1 MDAGGALRAVPD
13 GGGAALAPAGGEQ
26 QAVAIAR
33 ALAANPRVLLL
44 DEVSL
49 GLAPAIVDAFYQL
62 LPAIQASGVSVLL
75 VEQDVD
81 RALAASSRAV
91 CLLEGRVVMTGE
103 SASLDRDALIAAYFG
118 SRDGRHREGAHMT
131 WVNDI
136 LQGIFLGG
144 AYALTA
150 VGLSLMFGV
159 MRMVNLAHG
168 DLAVCGTYLATT
180 VMAAFGVPLWAAMLI
195 MVPLAF
201 LLGMVLQLSLFGRAL
216 RSGTTAPL
224 LVTFGLSV
232 IIENLLLQTYS
243 ANTRGVPAGSLDVAA
258 VHLGGLVLPWLA
270 MLKLILALVVIGG
283 LSVLL
288 RYTAWGRRVRATS
301 DDQAIARL
309 QGIRVRP
316 LFASVTGIAIAA
328 AALAGT
334 LNAVTTGV
342 YPTLGALT
350 LIFAFE
356 AVIIGG
362 LGSLWGTMLGGM
374 LLGITQVVVSQVSV
388 PYAILASQLLFL
400 VVLAVRPQGLFGNPQ
415 IVG

>member
-1 MDAGGALRAVPD
+1 
-13 GGGAALAPAGGEQ
+13 
-26 QAVAIAR
+26 
-33 ALAANPRVLLL
+33 
-44 DEVSL
+44 
-49 GLAPAIVDAFYQL
+49 
-62 LPAIQASGVSVLL
+62 
-75 VEQDVD
+75 
-81 RALAASSRAV
+81 
-91 CLLEGRVVMTGE
+91 
-103 SASLDRDALIAAYFG
+103 
-118 SRDGRHREGAHMT
+118 MT

-180 VMAAFGVPLWAAMLI
+180 VMAAFGVPLWISMLI

-201 LLGMVLQLSLFGRAL
+201 LLGLVLQLSLFGRAL

-243 ANTRGVPAGSLDVAA
+243 ANTRGVPAGNLDVAA
-258 VHLGGLVLPWLA
+258 VHVGGLVLPWLA

-301 DDQAIARL
+301 DDQAVARL

-362 LGSLWGTMLGGM
+362 LGSLWGTLLGGM

>member
-1 MDAGGALRAVPD
+1 
-13 GGGAALAPAGGEQ
+13 
-26 QAVAIAR
+26 
-33 ALAANPRVLLL
+33 
-44 DEVSL
+44 
-49 GLAPAIVDAFYQL
+49 
-62 LPAIQASGVSVLL
+62 
-75 VEQDVD
+75 
-81 RALAASSRAV
+81 
-91 CLLEGRVVMTGE
+91 
-103 SASLDRDALIAAYFG
+103 
-118 SRDGRHREGAHMT
+118 MT

-362 LGSLWGTMLGGM
+362 LGSLWGTLLGGM
-374 LLGITQVVVSQVSV
+374 VLGITQVVVSQVSV

>member
-1 MDAGGALRAVPD
+1 
-13 GGGAALAPAGGEQ
+13 
-26 QAVAIAR
+26 
-33 ALAANPRVLLL
+33 
-44 DEVSL
+44 
-49 GLAPAIVDAFYQL
+49 
-62 LPAIQASGVSVLL
+62 
-75 VEQDVD
+75 
-81 RALAASSRAV
+81 
-91 CLLEGRVVMTGE
+91 
-103 SASLDRDALIAAYFG
+103 
-118 SRDGRHREGAHMT
+118 MT

-243 ANTRGVPAGSLDVAA
+243 ANTRGVPAGNLDVAA

-362 LGSLWGTMLGGM
+362 LGSLWGTLLGGM
-374 LLGITQVVVSQVSV
+374 LLGVTQVLVSQVSV

-400 VVLAVRPQGLFGNPQ
+400 VVLAVRPQGMFGNPQ
-415 IVG
+415 VVG

>member
-1 MDAGGALRAVPD
+1 
-13 GGGAALAPAGGEQ
+13 
-26 QAVAIAR
+26 
-33 ALAANPRVLLL
+33 
-44 DEVSL
+44 
-49 GLAPAIVDAFYQL
+49 
-62 LPAIQASGVSVLL
+62 
-75 VEQDVD
+75 
-81 RALAASSRAV
+81 
-91 CLLEGRVVMTGE
+91 
-103 SASLDRDALIAAYFG
+103 
-118 SRDGRHREGAHMT
+118 MT
-131 WVNDI
+131 WVNDV

-159 MRMVNLAHG
+159 MRLVNLAHG

-180 VMAAFGVPLWAAMLI
+180 VMAMFGVPLWVALLI

-201 LLGMVLQLSLFGRAL
+201 LLGVLLQLSLFGRAL
-216 RSGTTAPL
+216 RSGPTAPL

-232 IIENLLLQTYS
+232 IIENLLQQIYS

-258 VHLGGLVLPWLA
+258 VHLGALVLPWLA
-270 MLKLILALVVIGG
+270 MLKLILAVLVIGG
-283 LSVLL
+283 LSLL
-288 RYTAWGRRVRATS
+288 LQRTGWGRRVRATS
-301 DDQAIARL
+301 DDLAIARL

-342 YPTLGALT
+342 YPALGALT

-356 AVIIGG
+356 SVIIGG
-362 LGSLWGTMLGGM
+362 LGSLWGTLLGGM

-388 PYAILASQLLFL
+388 PYATLASQLLFL
-400 VVLAVRPQGLFGNPQ
+400 VVLAVRPQGLLGTAQ
-415 IVG
+415 AAG

>member
-1 MDAGGALRAVPD
+1 
-13 GGGAALAPAGGEQ
+13 
-26 QAVAIAR
+26 
-33 ALAANPRVLLL
+33 
-44 DEVSL
+44 
-49 GLAPAIVDAFYQL
+49 
-62 LPAIQASGVSVLL
+62 
-75 VEQDVD
+75 
-81 RALAASSRAV
+81 
-91 CLLEGRVVMTGE
+91 
-103 SASLDRDALIAAYFG
+103 
-118 SRDGRHREGAHMT
+118 MT

-180 VMAAFGVPLWAAMLI
+180 VMAAFGVPLWIALLI

-201 LLGMVLQLSLFGRAL
+201 LLGLVLQLSLFGRAL
-216 RSGTTAPL
+216 RSGTTSPL

-232 IIENLLLQTYS
+232 LIENLLLQTYS
-243 ANTRGVPAGSLDVAA
+243 ANTRGVPAGNLDVAA
-258 VHLGGLVLPWLA
+258 IHVGGLVLPWLA
-270 MLKLILALVVIGG
+270 MLKLILALVVISG

-362 LGSLWGTMLGGM
+362 LGSLWGTLLGGM
-374 LLGITQVVVSQVSV
+374 VLGITQVVVSQVSV

-400 VVLAVRPQGLFGNPQ
+400 MVLAVRPQGMFGNPQ

>member
-1 MDAGGALRAVPD
+1 
-13 GGGAALAPAGGEQ
+13 
-26 QAVAIAR
+26 
-33 ALAANPRVLLL
+33 
-44 DEVSL
+44 
-49 GLAPAIVDAFYQL
+49 
-62 LPAIQASGVSVLL
+62 
-75 VEQDVD
+75 
-81 RALAASSRAV
+81 
-91 CLLEGRVVMTGE
+91 
-103 SASLDRDALIAAYFG
+103 
-118 SRDGRHREGAHMT
+118 MT

-180 VMAAFGVPLWAAMLI
+180 VMAAFGVPLWVAMLI

-201 LLGMVLQLSLFGRAL
+201 LLGLVLQLSLFGRAL
-216 RSGTTAPL
+216 RSGATAPL

-243 ANTRGVPAGSLDVAA
+243 ANTRGVPAGNLDVAA
-258 VHLGGLVLPWLA
+258 VHVGGLVLPWLA

-362 LGSLWGTMLGGM
+362 LGSLWGTLLGGM
-374 LLGITQVVVSQVSV
+374 VLGITQVVVSQVSV

>member
-1 MDAGGALRAVPD
+1 
-13 GGGAALAPAGGEQ
+13 
-26 QAVAIAR
+26 
-33 ALAANPRVLLL
+33 
-44 DEVSL
+44 
-49 GLAPAIVDAFYQL
+49 
-62 LPAIQASGVSVLL
+62 
-75 VEQDVD
+75 
-81 RALAASSRAV
+81 
-91 CLLEGRVVMTGE
+91 
-103 SASLDRDALIAAYFG
+103 
-118 SRDGRHREGAHMT
+118 MT

-180 VMAAFGVPLWAAMLI
+180 VMAAFGVPL
-195 MVPLAF
+195 AF
-201 LLGMVLQLSLFGRAL
+201 VIGLFLQLSLFGRAL

-243 ANTRGVPAGSLDVAA
+243 ANTRGVPAGNLDVAA

-301 DDQAIARL
+301 DDLAIARL

-362 LGSLWGTMLGGM
+362 LGSLWGTLLGGM
-374 LLGITQVVVSQVSV
+374 LLGVTQVLVSQVSV

-415 IVG
+415 VVG

>member
-1 MDAGGALRAVPD
+1 
-13 GGGAALAPAGGEQ
+13 
-26 QAVAIAR
+26 
-33 ALAANPRVLLL
+33 
-44 DEVSL
+44 
-49 GLAPAIVDAFYQL
+49 
-62 LPAIQASGVSVLL
+62 
-75 VEQDVD
+75 
-81 RALAASSRAV
+81 
-91 CLLEGRVVMTGE
+91 
-103 SASLDRDALIAAYFG
+103 
-118 SRDGRHREGAHMT
+118 MT

-180 VMAAFGVPLWAAMLI
+180 VMAAFGVPLWAALLI

-288 RYTAWGRRVRATS
+288 RYTAWGRRVRTTS

-342 YPTLGALT
+342 YPALGALT

-362 LGSLWGTMLGGM
+362 LGSLWGTLLGGM
-374 LLGITQVVVSQVSV
+374 VLGITQVVVSQVSV

>member
-1 MDAGGALRAVPD
+1 
-13 GGGAALAPAGGEQ
+13 
-26 QAVAIAR
+26 
-33 ALAANPRVLLL
+33 
-44 DEVSL
+44 
-49 GLAPAIVDAFYQL
+49 
-62 LPAIQASGVSVLL
+62 
-75 VEQDVD
+75 
-81 RALAASSRAV
+81 
-91 CLLEGRVVMTGE
+91 
-103 SASLDRDALIAAYFG
+103 
-118 SRDGRHREGAHMT
+118 MT

-168 DLAVCGTYLATT
+168 DLAVCGTYLAIT
-180 VMAAFGVPLWAAMLI
+180 VMAAFGVPLGIALLI

-201 LLGMVLQLSLFGRAL
+201 CLGLFLQLSLFGRAL
-216 RSGTTAPL
+216 RTGPTAPL

-243 ANTRGVPAGSLDVAA
+243 ANTRGVAAGNLDVAA
-258 VHLGGLVLPWLA
+258 VHLGALVLPWLA

-283 LSVLL
+283 LSTLL

-362 LGSLWGTMLGGM
+362 LGSLWGTLLGGM

>member
-1 MDAGGALRAVPD
+1 
-13 GGGAALAPAGGEQ
+13 
-26 QAVAIAR
+26 
-33 ALAANPRVLLL
+33 
-44 DEVSL
+44 
-49 GLAPAIVDAFYQL
+49 
-62 LPAIQASGVSVLL
+62 
-75 VEQDVD
+75 
-81 RALAASSRAV
+81 
-91 CLLEGRVVMTGE
+91 
-103 SASLDRDALIAAYFG
+103 
-118 SRDGRHREGAHMT
+118 MT

-180 VMAAFGVPLWAAMLI
+180 VMAAFGVPLGIALLI

-201 LLGMVLQLSLFGRAL
+201 CLGLFLQLSLFGRAL
-216 RSGTTAPL
+216 RTGPTAPL

-243 ANTRGVPAGSLDVAA
+243 ANTRGVAAGNLDVAA
-258 VHLGGLVLPWLA
+258 VRLGALVLPWLA
-270 MLKLILALVVIGG
+270 MLKLILALAVIGG
-283 LSVLL
+283 LSTLL

-362 LGSLWGTMLGGM
+362 LGSLWGTLLGG
-374 LLGITQVVVSQVSV
+374 
-388 PYAILASQLLFL
+388 
-400 VVLAVRPQGLFGNPQ
+400 VVLGVAQQIGAQINISYEVLAGYIVFLAVLVFRPQGLTARKAQ
-415 IVG
+415 S

>member
-1 MDAGGALRAVPD
+1 
-13 GGGAALAPAGGEQ
+13 
-26 QAVAIAR
+26 
-33 ALAANPRVLLL
+33 
-44 DEVSL
+44 
-49 GLAPAIVDAFYQL
+49 
-62 LPAIQASGVSVLL
+62 
-75 VEQDVD
+75 
-81 RALAASSRAV
+81 
-91 CLLEGRVVMTGE
+91 
-103 SASLDRDALIAAYFG
+103 
-118 SRDGRHREGAHMT
+118 MT

-180 VMAAFGVPLWAAMLI
+180 VMAAFGVPLWAALLI

-243 ANTRGVPAGSLDVAA
+243 ANTRGVPAGRLDVAA

-309 QGIRVRP
+309 QGIRVQP

-342 YPTLGALT
+342 YPALGALT

-362 LGSLWGTMLGGM
+362 LGSLWGTLLGGM
-374 LLGITQVVVSQVSV
+374 VLGITQVVVSQVSV

>member
-1 MDAGGALRAVPD
+1 
-13 GGGAALAPAGGEQ
+13 
-26 QAVAIAR
+26 
-33 ALAANPRVLLL
+33 
-44 DEVSL
+44 
-49 GLAPAIVDAFYQL
+49 
-62 LPAIQASGVSVLL
+62 
-75 VEQDVD
+75 
-81 RALAASSRAV
+81 
-91 CLLEGRVVMTGE
+91 
-103 SASLDRDALIAAYFG
+103 
-118 SRDGRHREGAHMT
+118 MT

-258 VHLGGLVLPWLA
+258 VHVGGLVLPWLA

-362 LGSLWGTMLGGM
+362 LGSLWGTLLGGM
-374 LLGITQVVVSQVSV
+374 VLGITQVVVSQVSV

>member
-1 MDAGGALRAVPD
+1 
-13 GGGAALAPAGGEQ
+13 
-26 QAVAIAR
+26 
-33 ALAANPRVLLL
+33 
-44 DEVSL
+44 
-49 GLAPAIVDAFYQL
+49 
-62 LPAIQASGVSVLL
+62 
-75 VEQDVD
+75 
-81 RALAASSRAV
+81 
-91 CLLEGRVVMTGE
+91 
-103 SASLDRDALIAAYFG
+103 
-118 SRDGRHREGAHMT
+118 MT

-180 VMAAFGVPLWAAMLI
+180 VMAAFGVPLWIAMLI

-243 ANTRGVPAGSLDVAA
+243 ANTRGVPAGNLDVAA
-258 VHLGGLVLPWLA
+258 VHVGGLVLPWLA

-362 LGSLWGTMLGGM
+362 LGSLWGTLLGGM
-374 LLGITQVVVSQVSV
+374 VLGITQVVVSQVSV

>member
-1 MDAGGALRAVPD
+1 
-13 GGGAALAPAGGEQ
+13 
-26 QAVAIAR
+26 
-33 ALAANPRVLLL
+33 
-44 DEVSL
+44 
-49 GLAPAIVDAFYQL
+49 
-62 LPAIQASGVSVLL
+62 
-75 VEQDVD
+75 
-81 RALAASSRAV
+81 
-91 CLLEGRVVMTGE
+91 
-103 SASLDRDALIAAYFG
+103 
-118 SRDGRHREGAHMT
+118 MT
-131 WVNDI
+131 WLNDI

-180 VMAAFGVPLWAAMLI
+180 VMAAFGVPLWIAMLI

-243 ANTRGVPAGSLDVAA
+243 ANTRGVPAGDLDVAA

-270 MLKLILALVVIGG
+270 LLKLILALVVIGG

-301 DDQAIARL
+301 DDQAVARL

-362 LGSLWGTMLGGM
+362 LGSLWGTLVGGM
-374 LLGITQVVVSQVSV
+374 VLGITQVVVSQVSV

>member
-1 MDAGGALRAVPD
+1 
-13 GGGAALAPAGGEQ
+13 
-26 QAVAIAR
+26 
-33 ALAANPRVLLL
+33 
-44 DEVSL
+44 
-49 GLAPAIVDAFYQL
+49 
-62 LPAIQASGVSVLL
+62 
-75 VEQDVD
+75 
-81 RALAASSRAV
+81 
-91 CLLEGRVVMTGE
+91 
-103 SASLDRDALIAAYFG
+103 
-118 SRDGRHREGAHMT
+118 MT
-131 WVNDI
+131 WLNDI

-180 VMAAFGVPLWAAMLI
+180 VMAAFGVPLWIAMLI

-201 LLGMVLQLSLFGRAL
+201 LLGLVLQLSLFGRAL

-243 ANTRGVPAGSLDVAA
+243 ANTRGVPAGNLDVAA
-258 VHLGGLVLPWLA
+258 VHVGGLVLPWLA

-301 DDQAIARL
+301 DDQAVARL

-362 LGSLWGTMLGGM
+362 LGSLWGTLLGGM
-374 LLGITQVVVSQVSV
+374 VLGITQVVVSQVSV

>member
-1 MDAGGALRAVPD
+1 
-13 GGGAALAPAGGEQ
+13 
-26 QAVAIAR
+26 
-33 ALAANPRVLLL
+33 
-44 DEVSL
+44 
-49 GLAPAIVDAFYQL
+49 
-62 LPAIQASGVSVLL
+62 
-75 VEQDVD
+75 
-81 RALAASSRAV
+81 
-91 CLLEGRVVMTGE
+91 
-103 SASLDRDALIAAYFG
+103 
-118 SRDGRHREGAHMT
+118 MT
-131 WVNDI
+131 WANDV

-180 VMAAFGVPLWAAMLI
+180 VMAAFGVPLWVALLL
-195 MVPLAF
+195 MVPMAF
-201 LLGMVLQLSLFGRAL
+201 VIGLFLQLSLFGRAL
-216 RSGTTAPL
+216 RSGITAPL

-232 IIENLLLQTYS
+232 IIENLLLQVYS
-243 ANTRGVPAGSLDVAA
+243 ANTRGVPAGNLDVAA
-258 VHLGGLVLPWLA
+258 VHLGSLVLPWLA

-283 LSVLL
+283 LSALL

-301 DDQAIARL
+301 DDLAVARL

-362 LGSLWGTMLGGM
+362 LGSLWGTLVGGM

-400 VVLAVRPQGLFGNPQ
+400 VVLAARPQGLFGTTQAPQ
-415 IVG
+415 ASEAS

>member
-1 MDAGGALRAVPD
+1 
-13 GGGAALAPAGGEQ
+13 
-26 QAVAIAR
+26 
-33 ALAANPRVLLL
+33 
-44 DEVSL
+44 
-49 GLAPAIVDAFYQL
+49 
-62 LPAIQASGVSVLL
+62 
-75 VEQDVD
+75 
-81 RALAASSRAV
+81 
-91 CLLEGRVVMTGE
+91 
-103 SASLDRDALIAAYFG
+103 
-118 SRDGRHREGAHMT
+118 MT

-136 LQGIFLGG
+136 VQGIFLGG

-180 VMAAFGVPLWAAMLI
+180 VMAAFGVPLWVAMLI

-201 LLGMVLQLSLFGRAL
+201 VFGLFLQLSLFGRAL

-258 VHLGGLVLPWLA
+258 LHLGSLVVPWLA

-301 DDQAIARL
+301 DDPAIARL

-362 LGSLWGTMLGGM
+362 LGSLWGTLLGGM
-374 LLGITQVVVSQVSV
+374 VLGITQVVVSQVSV

>member
-1 MDAGGALRAVPD
+1 
-13 GGGAALAPAGGEQ
+13 
-26 QAVAIAR
+26 
-33 ALAANPRVLLL
+33 
-44 DEVSL
+44 
-49 GLAPAIVDAFYQL
+49 
-62 LPAIQASGVSVLL
+62 
-75 VEQDVD
+75 
-81 RALAASSRAV
+81 
-91 CLLEGRVVMTGE
+91 
-103 SASLDRDALIAAYFG
+103 
-118 SRDGRHREGAHMT
+118 MT

-168 DLAVCGTYLATT
+168 DLAVCGTYLAIT
-180 VMAAFGVPLWAAMLI
+180 VMAAFGVPLGIALLI

-201 LLGMVLQLSLFGRAL
+201 CLGLFLQLSLFGRAL
-216 RSGTTAPL
+216 RTGPTAPL

-243 ANTRGVPAGSLDVAA
+243 ANTRGVAAGNLDVAA
-258 VHLGGLVLPWLA
+258 VHLGALVLPWLA

-283 LSVLL
+283 LSTLL

-362 LGSLWGTMLGGM
+362 LGSLWGTLLGGM
-374 LLGITQVVVSQVSV
+374 LLGVTQVLVSQVSV

-400 VVLAVRPQGLFGNPQ
+400 AVLAVRTQGLFGNPQ

>member
-1 MDAGGALRAVPD
+1 
-13 GGGAALAPAGGEQ
+13 
-26 QAVAIAR
+26 
-33 ALAANPRVLLL
+33 
-44 DEVSL
+44 
-49 GLAPAIVDAFYQL
+49 
-62 LPAIQASGVSVLL
+62 
-75 VEQDVD
+75 
-81 RALAASSRAV
+81 
-91 CLLEGRVVMTGE
+91 
-103 SASLDRDALIAAYFG
+103 
-118 SRDGRHREGAHMT
+118 MT
-131 WVNDI
+131 WVNDV

-180 VMAAFGVPLWAAMLI
+180 VMAAFGVPLWVAMLI

-201 LLGMVLQLSLFGRAL
+201 LLGLVLQLSLFGRAL

-243 ANTRGVPAGSLDVAA
+243 ANTRGVPAGNLDVAA
-258 VHLGGLVLPWLA
+258 IHLGSLVLPWLA
-270 MLKLILALVVIGG
+270 LLKLILALVVIGG

-301 DDQAIARL
+301 DDVAVARL

-362 LGSLWGTMLGGM
+362 LGSLWGTLLGGM
-374 LLGITQVVVSQVSV
+374 LLGITQVVVSQMSV

-400 VVLAVRPQGLFGNPQ
+400 VMLAARPQGLFGNPQ

>member
-1 MDAGGALRAVPD
+1 
-13 GGGAALAPAGGEQ
+13 
-26 QAVAIAR
+26 
-33 ALAANPRVLLL
+33 
-44 DEVSL
+44 
-49 GLAPAIVDAFYQL
+49 
-62 LPAIQASGVSVLL
+62 
-75 VEQDVD
+75 
-81 RALAASSRAV
+81 
-91 CLLEGRVVMTGE
+91 
-103 SASLDRDALIAAYFG
+103 
-118 SRDGRHREGAHMT
+118 MT

-136 LQGIFLGG
+136 LQGVFLGG

-180 VMAAFGVPLWAAMLI
+180 VMAAFGVPLWVAMLI

-201 LLGMVLQLSLFGRAL
+201 VFGLFLQLSLFGRAL

-243 ANTRGVPAGSLDVAA
+243 ANTRGVPAGRLDVAA
-258 VHLGGLVLPWLA
+258 VHVGGLVLPWLA

-301 DDQAIARL
+301 DDQVVARL

-328 AALAGT
+328 AVLAGT

-342 YPTLGALT
+342 YPALGALT

-362 LGSLWGTMLGGM
+362 LGSLWGTLLGGM

>member
-1 MDAGGALRAVPD
+1 
-13 GGGAALAPAGGEQ
+13 
-26 QAVAIAR
+26 
-33 ALAANPRVLLL
+33 
-44 DEVSL
+44 
-49 GLAPAIVDAFYQL
+49 
-62 LPAIQASGVSVLL
+62 
-75 VEQDVD
+75 
-81 RALAASSRAV
+81 
-91 CLLEGRVVMTGE
+91 
-103 SASLDRDALIAAYFG
+103 
-118 SRDGRHREGAHMT
+118 MT

-201 LLGMVLQLSLFGRAL
+201 LLGLVLQLSLFGRAL

-243 ANTRGVPAGSLDVAA
+243 ANTRGVPAGNLDVAA

-301 DDQAIARL
+301 DDQAVARL

-342 YPTLGALT
+342 YPALGALT

-362 LGSLWGTMLGGM
+362 LGSLWGTLLGGM

>member
-1 MDAGGALRAVPD
+1 
-13 GGGAALAPAGGEQ
+13 
-26 QAVAIAR
+26 
-33 ALAANPRVLLL
+33 
-44 DEVSL
+44 
-49 GLAPAIVDAFYQL
+49 
-62 LPAIQASGVSVLL
+62 
-75 VEQDVD
+75 
-81 RALAASSRAV
+81 
-91 CLLEGRVVMTGE
+91 
-103 SASLDRDALIAAYFG
+103 
-118 SRDGRHREGAHMT
+118 MT
-131 WVNDI
+131 WVNDV

-180 VMAAFGVPLWAAMLI
+180 VMAAFGVPLWVALLL
-195 MVPLAF
+195 MVPMAF
-201 LLGMVLQLSLFGRAL
+201 VIGLLLQLSLFGRAL
-216 RSGTTAPL
+216 RSGVTAPL

-232 IIENLLLQTYS
+232 IIENLLLQVYS
-243 ANTRGVPAGSLDVAA
+243 ANTRGVPAGNLDVAA
-258 VHLGGLVLPWLA
+258 VHLGSLVLPWLA

-283 LSVLL
+283 LSALL
-288 RYTAWGRRVRATS
+288 RYTGWGRRVRATS
-301 DDQAIARL
+301 DDLAVARL

-362 LGSLWGTMLGGM
+362 LGSLWGTLVGGAVLGVAQTVGAK
-374 LLGITQVVVSQVSV
+374 LSPGWGVLSGH
-388 PYAILASQLLFL
+388 L
-400 VVLAVRPQGLFGNPQ
+400 VFLAVLLLRPQGLFTPSRRAD
-415 IVG
+415 